1 MMFFRWEIWR
11 QFSQDVFIKPEK
23 VLICRWENANHFIG
37 KIIDIRLSKLVDL
50 GTVLKTGTAQ
60 YIVQDVV
67 TSAGLQVSTC
77 TLIVDFWSLAVI
89 IYLLLSTTPPIS
101 EDRKCSPY
109 LRVQILSTNYQFYL
123 KLFDTISSPARRR
136 REFQQRKYW
145 NRLDNALMAT
155 QLTGRKRLKEEE
167 VEPVPDK
174 RSMVR

>member
-1 MMFFRWEIWR
+1 
-11 QFSQDVFIKPEK
+11 

-123 KLFDTISSPARRR
+123 KLFDTISSPARLLKVGSEERISA
-136 REFQQRKYW
+136 EKILKQAGQC
-145 NRLDNALMAT
+145 LDGHPAD
-155 QLTGRKRLKEEE
+155 GEEE
-167 VEPVPDK
+167 AEGGG
-174 RSMVR
+174 SGAGA